1 MIKPSSD
8 SMAAAV
14 HRAKFLP
21 LVLLLPML
29 CCAVGASADIVEPV
43 EKADEHSLPLP
54 RWSEQELK
62 RFRESLPGG
71 NSPGVLPPKSG
82 EAISDINELIHTP
95 LPSGPRLDQFFN
107 NHDSGLSPR
116 LQAEDIRLFLPEAIL
131 GLPTQ
136 GQPSPVQLPTP
147 ISALKDVPPEFL
159 AACAQSLPKEYLID
173 PDQLVPE
180 IQNHDMLRLLAF
192 HAQDARI
199 KLYLLIIGHDQKLP
213 EGAELEKI
221 ASGSLLKSD
230 ACLVVY
236 PLGEPWRTRLF
247 VSRSIHTQVS
257 REFLSETIQ
266 ACLKEALQTSNEH
279 DQLSR
284 YTIHLSTRLFWLQK
298 ALVTDLADKTDK
310 GQALAEFSSQSKA
323 PDVPGT
329 TNLTTIL
336 IWISG
341 SVLLLGLLGFTCRKF
356 FLHLQLRRRRR
367 VWMLAEPETVP
378 RLGGAFTGGGGR
390 MIRYA

>member
-8 SMAAAV
+8 SMVPAV

-21 LVLLLPML
+21 LVLLFW
-29 CCAVGASADIVEPV
+29 AGGAFADIVQPV
-43 EKADEHSLPLP
+43 DKAEEHSLPLP

-62 RFRESLPGG
+62 IFRESLPGG

-136 GQPSPVQLPTP
+136 GQPSPVQMPTP
-147 ISALKDVPPEFL
+147 LSALKNVTPEFL
-159 AACAQSLPKEYLID
+159 AACTQSLPKEYLID

-247 VSRSIHTQVS
+247 VSRSIHNQVS
-257 REFLSETIQ
+257 SEFLSETIQ

-279 DQLSR
+279 DQLRR

-323 PDVPGT
+323 PEVLGT
-329 TNLTTIL
+329 TNHTTIL

-341 SVLLLGLLGFTCRKF
+341 SLLLLGLVGFTCRQF
-356 FLHLQLRRRRR
+356 FLHLQLRRQRR
-367 VWMLAEPETVP
+367 VWMLSEPETVP